1 MEMNIFH
8 NGQFYIGVIKFEK
21 DGKICYVERVFG
33 MDPDKET
40 LDQFIHQELLYLID
54 NVKTEGY
61 KDKKV
66 SNRINPKRLQRKVSK
81 ERKMYQLS
89 TKTQDF
95 LKKEY
100 ETNKKIRKKLSKER
114 KEAFEERKRMLKRKK
129 AKQKHKGK

>member
-61 KDKKV
+61 KDKRP
-66 SNRINPKRLQRKVSK
+66 STRINPKRLQRKVSK
-81 ERKMYQLS
+81 ERKEA
-89 TKTQDF
+89 
-95 LKKEY
+95 LK
-100 ETNKKIRKKLSKER
+100 
-114 KEAFEERKRMLKRKK
+114 ERKRMLKKEK
-129 AKQKHKGK
+129 AKHKHKGK